1 MIHAMTIDVED
12 YYSGV
17 GREWMSLNRP
27 PSEAV
32 VRNTSRL
39 LELFAERRLTATFFI
54 LGEVAEQFPGL
65 VRQIQGAGHEIGV
78 HGYLH
83 MQVHRV
89 SPEEFRSEVERGK
102 KLLEDLIGAP
112 VAGHRAPAFSITP
125 ATRWALDILVDAG
138 FQYDSSIYPIA
149 GKRYG
154 WPDFP
159 LDIQRLT
166 LADGRTIIEAPLS
179 VAHLGRKA
187 LPCCGGGYLRLFPY
201 AYTRWALRQIERRRP
216 AIVYLHPYEFDT
228 EAPPEDFAAATRR
241 APLKARLFN
250 ARLWLRRRSVWR
262 KFQRLT
268 SEYSFTSLGEII
280 RQVGERE
287 EQGGTP
293 MASTRV

>member
-1 MIHAMTIDVED
+1 MTIDVED

-17 GREWMSLNRP
+17 GREWMSLDRP
-27 PSEAV
+27 PSDAV
-32 VRNTSRL
+32 VRNTARI
-39 LELFAERRLTATFFI
+39 LELFAVCRLKATFFI

-65 VRQIQGAGHEIGV
+65 VRQILEAGHELGV

-89 SPEEFRSEVERGK
+89 SPEGFRSEVERGK
-102 KLLEDLIGAP
+102 KLLEDIGG
-112 VAGHRAPAFSITP
+112 VAVTGHRAPAFSITP
-125 ATRWALDILVDAG
+125 ATRWALDILADVG

-149 GKRYG
+149 GRRYG
-154 WPDFP
+154 WPGFP

-166 LADGRTIIEAPLS
+166 LADGRTILEAPLS
-179 VAHLGRKA
+179 VAHLGGKA

-201 AYTRWALRQIERRRP
+201 IYTRWALRQIERRRP

-228 EAPPEDFAAATRR
+228 AAPPEDFAEATRR
-241 APLKARLFN
+241 APLKSRLFN
-250 ARLWLRRRSVWR
+250 ARLWLRRGSVWR

-268 SEYSFTSLGEII
+268 SEYSFTSLGEIV
-280 RQVGERE
+280 RHAAERE

-293 MASTRV
+293 MVSTRV